1 MTISDCTYEDLK
13 SPSSAR
19 KASKM
24 TLASDEDNRNPNLYL
39 KQMQQAWREIASQHS
54 GTPGPA
60 AI

>member
-39 KQMQQAWREIASQHS
+39 KQMQQAWREIMSQH
-54 GTPGPA
+54 
-60 AI
+60 